1 MDEKERL
8 RRYRRHVYEAGA
20 IPRPDKSAAGV
31 IDEETIKKER
41 ANDFNVDK
49 IRRFQY
55 RTRYFTDSGI
65 IGTKAFV
72 AENYQ
77 RFKHLFQSK
86 HEKKPKPVTGID
98 GLYSLKR
105 LSAVV

>member
-1 MDEKERL
+1 
-8 RRYRRHVYEAGA
+8 VYEAGA
-20 IPRPDKSAAGV
+20 IPRPDNSAAGV
-31 IDEETIKKER
+31 IDEETIKEER
-41 ANDFNVDK
+41 AKDFDVDR
-49 IRRFQY
+49 IRRFRY

-72 AENYQ
+72 AENYL

-86 HEKKPKPVTGID
+86 HEKTPKLITGID

-105 LSAVV
+105 LS

>member
-1 MDEKERL
+1 
-8 RRYRRHVYEAGA
+8 
-20 IPRPDKSAAGV
+20 
-31 IDEETIKKER
+31 
-41 ANDFNVDK
+41 VDR

-65 IGTKAFV
+65 IETKAFV

-86 HEKKPKPVTGID
+86 HEKTPKRITGID

-105 LSAVV
+105 LFEAA